1 MSEGERRQGAWRLR
15 NAVFALDRKRVIKSL
30 VLSRMT
36 FDVAVWLFP
45 RPVGT
50 AFGFDMPRNPQIP
63 YLGRILGT
71 RDITL
76 AGGLLTS
83 EGDAQQ
89 QWLVA
94 GFASDC
100 ADVVAALAGGIGG
113 YLPRRTTVMLTA
125 AALAPMVRGAIAL
138 REQ

>member
-1 MSEGERRQGAWRLR
+1 MRDTVL
-15 NAVFALDRKRVIKSL
+15 AVNRKRAIKSL
-30 VLSRMT
+30 IVSRMT
-36 FDVAVWLFP
+36 FGIAVWLFP
-45 RPVGT
+45 RPVGK
-50 AFGFDMPRNPQIP
+50 AFGLDMPGNPQIP

-76 AGGLLTS
+76 AFGLMAT

-100 ADVVAALAGGIGG
+100 ADVVAALAGGVGG
-113 YLPRRTTVMLTA
+113 YLPKRTSAILTA

-138 REQ
+138 RER